1 VSTAPVDPRQKD
13 QKIDASD
20 VFRAQMIALIPSL
33 RAFARGLCGNR
44 ELADDLAQEAIMRAW
59 AAHASFTPGTNF
71 RAWMFMILRNQFYT
85 TIRKNSRMTSWDP
98 EAAERLLVEAPPQQ
112 HHIHMTDV
120 EKALRKLPAE
130 QREIL
135 MLVGAGGATYEEAAE
150 ITGCAIGTVKSRLAR
165 GRVALAALINGPDE
179 NVVRKSASPK
189 PARNGSVKRSSA
201 NPFHSP
207 VSILKTVCA

>member
-1 VSTAPVDPRQKD
+1 MSALPVESRPISERH
-13 QKIDASD
+13 DASD
-20 VFRAQMIALIPSL
+20 DFRAQMVALIPSL

-44 ELADDLAQEAIMRAW
+44 ELADDLAQEAMMRAW

-85 TIRKNSRMTSWDP
+85 TMRKNSRMTSWDP

-112 HHIHMTDV
+112 HHIHMRDV
-120 EKALRKLPAE
+120 EKALQKLPAE

-135 MLVGAGGATYEEAAE
+135 MLVGAGGASYEEAAI

-165 GRVALAALINGPDE
+165 GRVALAALINGPDAA
-179 NVVRKSASPK
+179 VLKK
-189 PARNGSVKRSSA
+189 PARSK
-201 NPFHSP
+201 P
-207 VSILKTVCA
+207 VRGRLHKHPDPTPSMCR

>member
-1 VSTAPVDPRQKD
+1 MEPRAKND
-13 QKIDASD
+13 RDASD
-20 VFRAQMIALIPSL
+20 DFRTQMVALIPSL

-44 ELADDLAQEAIMRAW
+44 ELADDLAQEAMMRAW
-59 AAHASFTPGTNF
+59 AAHESFTPGTNF

-85 TIRKNSRMTSWDP
+85 TMRKNSRMTSWDP

-120 EKALRKLPAE
+120 EKALQKLPAE

-135 MLVGAGGATYEEAAE
+135 MLVGAGGASYEEAAE

-179 NVVRKSASPK
+179 AVLKKSALAK
-189 PARNGSVKRSSA
+189 PAQEGPSKRPDPIPSV
-201 NPFHSP
+201 
-207 VSILKTVCA
+207 